1 MNSQGSNSNESPPD
15 WHWKLEVERRLI
27 WLEIKVRDHLGKKTT
42 DNPGRS
48 PGWEPRDYLA
58 AGAGIVMV
66 MAALTEKTGWPTA
79 IAGLVKLF
87 GGE

>member
-42 DNPGRS
+42 DNPARS
-48 PGWEPRDYLA
+48 PGWLPRDYLA

-66 MAALTEKTGWPTA
+66 IAALSEKIGWTA
-79 IAGLVKLF
+79 LGAFLVKLY
-87 GGE
+87 GAR